1 MSWGSCSDLW
11 YCYPSHNTPRHT
23 TKSIFMKH
31 VADTYIPNH
40 LTFSIQARLIQSSEK
55 QLHVL
60 CYVVLCV
67 QQ

>member
-1 MSWGSCSDLW
+1 
-11 YCYPSHNTPRHT
+11 
-23 TKSIFMKH
+23 MKH

>member
-1 MSWGSCSDLW
+1 MGKLQWPTVL
-11 YCYPSHNTPRHT
+11 PSFTQCTRHT
-23 TKSIFMKH
+23 HTSVFMKH

-40 LTFSIQARLIQSSEK
+40 LAFFIQARLIQSSEK

-60 CYVVLCV
+60 CYVVLCM